1 MCLSSELPS
10 SYRTWR
16 RRRQWGSN
24 GFAAIAFGSTGC
36 EIELIIF
43 IGLPAAGKT
52 SFFRERFAAT
62 HAHVSKDLMPRAA
75 RDKQAQQMAQLERA
89 LAAGTSVVVDNTN
102 PRSADRAVL
111 VEIGHRHGARV
122 VAYFFEPRIADSI
135 KRNAERTP
143 QVPKVAIFTA
153 AKRLQ
158 PPAFEEGFDEI
169 HDVRIATGGG
179 FSVVQRA
186 R

>member
-1 MCLSSELPS
+1 AKQA
-10 SYRTWR
+10 R
-16 RRRQWGSN
+16 
-24 GFAAIAFGSTGC
+24 AFG
-36 EIELIIF
+36 
-43 IGLPAAGKT
+43 
-52 SFFRERFAAT
+52 
-62 HAHVSKDLMPRAA
+62 
-75 RDKQAQQMAQLERA
+75 QLERA
-89 LAAGTSVVVDNTN
+89 LSRGSPVVVDTAD
-102 PRSADRAVL
+102 PRAADRAVL
-111 VEIGHRHGARV
+111 VEIGHAHGARV